1 MKINI
6 YCMDAAGRI
15 VCGLLTGNETT
26 AAAYIQRKTAAGLV
40 TIKKV
45 MNK

>member
-6 YCMDAAGRI
+6 FCMDADGRI
-15 VCGLLTGNETT
+15 VCGLLTNNNET

-40 TIKKV
+40 AIKKV
-45 MNK
+45 INK